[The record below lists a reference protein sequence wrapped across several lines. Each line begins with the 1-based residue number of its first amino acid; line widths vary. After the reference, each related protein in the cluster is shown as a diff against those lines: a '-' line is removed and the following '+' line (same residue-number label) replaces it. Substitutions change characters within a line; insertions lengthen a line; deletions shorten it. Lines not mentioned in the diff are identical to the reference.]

1 MLDFFDK
8 LSLLLENNT
17 PFVQVTVVETEG
29 SVPQHSGSK
38 MLVTGEGLYHGTV
51 GGGKVEKRAI
61 EEALKLLKEVEDQ
74 KNLARPKR
82 SRTTEA
88 VKTSLVSWSLN
99 RDIGM
104 TCGGAVKFYF
114 EVHNIG
120 VWNIAIF
127 GAGHVSNALVQL
139 LAKLDARITVFD
151 SRQDWL
157 DKLPVSSKV
166 KLVYAEDLTK
176 QVKNIPDNAF
186 VILVT
191 MGHSTDKPILIEI
204 LKNWQK
210 RQFPYLG
217 IIGSAAKSA
226 RLKKDIE
233 EEGLPDEYKELFYC
247 PMGLPIGNN
256 HPQEIALSIAA
267 QLLELRDS
275 GAGKTHR
282 S

>member
-8 LSLLLENNT
+8 LSVLLENNT
-17 PFVQVTVVETEG
+17 PFVQVTVVETTG

-38 MLVTGEGLYHGTV
+38 MLVTKDGLYHGTV

-61 EEALKLLKEVEDQ
+61 EEAHELLKVVDEE
-74 KNLARPKR
+74 KNQPKPKR
-82 SRTTEA
+82 TRTTEA
-88 VKTSLVSWSLN
+88 VKTRLVNWSLDK
-99 RDIGM
+99 DIGM
-104 TCGGAVKFYF
+104 TCGGSVKFYF

-127 GAGHVSNALVQL
+127 GAGHVANALIHL
-139 LAKLDARITVFD
+139 LEKLDVRIVCFD

-157 DKLPVSSKV
+157 DKLPNSNKIKTV
-166 KLVYAEDLTK
+166 LCQDLPS
-176 QVKNIPDNAF
+176 QVKNIPHNAF

-191 MGHSTDKPILIEI
+191 MGHTTDKPILIEI
-204 LKNWQK
+204 LKNWHERK
-210 RQFPYLG
+210 YPYLG
-217 IIGSAAKSA
+217 VIGSDAKAA

-233 EEGLPDEYKELFYC
+233 EAELPDEYKELFYC

-267 QLLELRDS
+267 QLLTVRDGTTS
-275 GAGKTHR
+275 KI
-282 S
+282 